1 MGNLSHGHYLRSC
14 FQDELRKKLTEAVS
28 AGKISHERVV
38 ADARRYQ
45 PLIHQILISCKF
57 QPEMARLDERLI
69 FDWMS
74 GVENDQK
81 KCFKSE
87 AIMYDLTMC
96 ILCEGLAKAGVA
108 TETSVAGEFA
118 AASREYAAAAG
129 VFAFMADDH
138 LPKWVARGAN
148 VSDDDLPVEC
158 CVGTAKGL
166 SMLFKANGQQMAIA
180 TVLIKPGTPN
190 YSLLAKLCLGIVEL
204 LDGFIVHMREKAF
217 KQMAQI
223 EKDFFTLVTFQIQL
237 QKALSLYFYAR
248 ALWETEHEFGL
259 AIAMLSEA
267 TLELKTRSSDSG
279 KGVPE
284 VSKIPALSALH
295 KDLIDLRGH
304 MNTLLKVWEK
314 DNSSVYF
321 EPVPQVVPAEKR
333 LDKGIQLNKEE
344 KYILKDVEPFLL
356 SLSEDAMKRSD
367 SDLARELQD
376 RLNSGLDD

>member
-1 MGNLSHGHYLRSC
+1 MGNLSHEHYLRSC

-96 ILCEGLAKAGVA
+96 IICEGLAKAGVA

-129 VFAFMADDH
+129 VFAFLAEDH

-148 VSDDDLPVEC
+148 VSEDDLPVEC

-217 KQMAQI
+217 KQMARI

-259 AIAMLSEA
+259 AIALLSEA
-267 TLELKTRSSDSG
+267 TLELKTRSSDAG

-284 VSKIPALSALH
+284 VSKIPALNALH

-304 MNTLLKVWEK
+304 MNTLLKTWEK

-333 LDKGIQLNKEE
+333 LEKGIQLNKEE
-344 KYILKDVEPFLL
+344 KYIFKDVEPFLL

-367 SDLARELQD
+367 SDLARELQE

>member
-1 MGNLSHGHYLRSC
+1 MGNLSHEHYLRSC

-96 ILCEGLAKAGVA
+96 IICEGLAKAGVA

-129 VFAFMADDH
+129 VFAFLAEDH

-148 VSDDDLPVEC
+148 VSEDDLPVEC

-190 YSLLAKLCLGIVEL
+190 YSLNCC
-204 LDGFIVHMREKAF
+204 IVHMREKAF
-217 KQMAQI
+217 KQMARI

-237 QKALSLYFYAR
+237 QKALSLYFHAR
-248 ALWETEHEFGL
+248 ALWEAEHAFGL

-333 LDKGIQLNKEE
+333 LEKGIQLNKEE
-344 KYILKDVEPFLL
+344 KYIFKDVEPFLL

-367 SDLARELQD
+367 SDLARELQE